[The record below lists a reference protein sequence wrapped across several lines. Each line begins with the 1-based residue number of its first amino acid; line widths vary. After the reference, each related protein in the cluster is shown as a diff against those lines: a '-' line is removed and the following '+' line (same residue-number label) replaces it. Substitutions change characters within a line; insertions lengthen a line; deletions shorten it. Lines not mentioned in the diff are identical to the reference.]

1 MASEAY
7 QVRRSARRRNTMG
20 IMREGGSLVVVVPQH
35 LTRTQERELVPAFV
49 SRYLQNE
56 AARRPPAGDAALT
69 ARAQQLF
76 AAHLAEPGQPRPTFS
91 VAWSNRQQQR
101 WGSCTTATGE
111 IRLSERLRVMPDWV
125 ADYVLMHELS
135 HLLERTHTARFHTLV
150 ARYPHS
156 ERAQGFLEGW
166 QAALNRPSLEC

>member
-1 MASEAY
+1 
-7 QVRRSARRRNTMG
+7 
-20 IMREGGSLVVVVPQH
+20 
-35 LTRTQERELVPAFV
+35 
-49 SRYLQNE
+49 
-56 AARRPPAGDAALT
+56 
-69 ARAQQLF
+69 
-76 AAHLAEPGQPRPTFS
+76 